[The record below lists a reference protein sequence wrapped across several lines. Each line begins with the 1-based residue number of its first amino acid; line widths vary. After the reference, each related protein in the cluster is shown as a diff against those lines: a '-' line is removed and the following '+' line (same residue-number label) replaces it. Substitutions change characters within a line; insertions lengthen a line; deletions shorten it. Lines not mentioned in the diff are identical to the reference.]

1 MEQKNRTPHSDVV
14 KKKKKIK
21 RNHTPDSHWIPEA
34 QKRAENRNSPT
45 VNFPFEAEYQEWNS
59 TASLVCRNVVF
70 VYKPYLR
77 KGPSI
82 ISIDFWNERLSPEFL
97 GASVSKRQR
106 SIPSSSHSGL
116 TAKGTA
122 DDAE

>member
-14 KKKKKIK
+14 KKKKKDQK
-21 RNHTPDSHWIPEA
+21 KSHARQPLDPRST
-34 QKRAENRNSPT
+34 KTSRNRNSPT